1 MKNVKKRAWAL
12 VCYPESLP
20 SDWVDFLQSTGL
32 EVAISPLHDKDIN
45 PDNTPKKA
53 HFHIIIVYQNPTTF
67 KNVKEN
73 ICDYL
78 NCPIPQPLE
87 SVKGYYRYLTHMDNP
102 EKHQYNQSE
111 IITLNGFDISSFV
124 NMTINE
130 LSVYLNLITDYIE
143 QLKIT
148 EYRDLILL
156 LKKDDEYRFL
166 VPIAQN
172 KTTFINAYIKSLKYK
187 IKEEQAKIN

>member
-20 SDWVDFLQSTGL
+20 SDYLEFLQSTGL

-45 PDNTPKKA
+45 PDNTPKKP

-67 KNVKEN
+67 KNVKDN
-73 ICDYL
+73 VCDYL

-102 EKHQYNQSE
+102 EKYQYNSQE
-111 IITLNGFDISSFV
+111 IITLNGFDISNFV
-124 NMTINE
+124 NMTMNE
-130 LSVYLNLITDYIE
+130 IATYLNIITDYIE

-156 LKKDDEYRFL
+156 LKKDEEYRFL
-166 VPIAQN
+166 VPIAMN
-172 KTTFINAYIKSLKYK
+172 KTTFLNAYIKSLKYK
-187 IKEEQAKIN
+187 IKEKDLQ